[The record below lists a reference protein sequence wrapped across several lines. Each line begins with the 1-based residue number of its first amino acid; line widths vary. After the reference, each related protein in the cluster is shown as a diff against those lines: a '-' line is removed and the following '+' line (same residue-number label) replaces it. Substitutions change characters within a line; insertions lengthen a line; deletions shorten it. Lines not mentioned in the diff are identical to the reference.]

1 MHKSAFSILKVGFM
15 GLMISAGSIYFGS
28 QSEIEGVPNINYGGQ
43 LVGLGCLGTFFS
55 IMTLFA
61 GTILALTLPWNQAIP
76 GRVILVPSSPD
87 SGEQNSGFPN
97 NETEH
102 PDSRKTMNSFQEGGI
117 IGVGIGLILVVSVL
131 VLYFLFRYLIWYF
144 DTYIGPAWL

>member
-1 MHKSAFSILKVGFM
+1 M

-43 LVGLGCLGTFFS
+43 LVGLGCLGTVFS

-61 GTILALTLPWNQAIP
+61 GTILALTLPWNPAIP
-76 GRVILVPSSPD
+76 GRVILVPRSHG

-97 NETEH
+97 NETGR
-102 PDSRKTMNSFQEGGI
+102 PDSSKTMNPFQEGGI
-117 IGVGIGLILVVSVL
+117 IGIGIG
-131 VLYFLFRYLIWYF
+131 
-144 DTYIGPAWL
+144 